1 MNILFISIEGNTRSF
16 LTRLQAYAQQQH
28 SFNPQLPTINLK
40 EITDQTLPAAESEP
54 FFAFVPTYL
63 DGGNGFDSGVK
74 ELMFKRRQSS
84 GLHGRDPRW
93 IQGASRR
100 LRR

>member
-40 EITDQTLPAAESEP
+40 EITDQTLPANTAGSRKRTI
-54 FFAFVPTYL
+54 FCFCANL
-63 DGGNGFDSGVK
+63 SG
-74 ELMFKRRQSS
+74 
-84 GLHGRDPRW
+84 RW
-93 IQGASRR
+93 QW
-100 LRR
+100 L